1 MTFESIKENLVK
13 EKKLL
18 TDKELKRYCLG
29 LFLFCLTFGGTLAFA
44 VACILSPAFAILLM
58 VVIGLGFIWILDYSV
73 EDENFLKIS
82 RKLSKLWFLGIIL
95 FVAVYMVLVYFK
107 FY

>member
-1 MTFESIKENLVK
+1 MTFEGVKKSLVE

-18 TDKELKRYCLG
+18 TNKELKKYCVN
-29 LFLFCLTFGGTLAFA
+29 LFLFSLTFGGTLAFSI
-44 VACILSPAFAILLM
+44 ACILSPALA
-58 VVIGLGFIWILDYSV
+58 VIFTVGMGLGFIWILDYSV
-73 EDENFLKIS
+73 ENEDFLKFT
-82 RKLSKLWFLGIIL
+82 RKISKLWFLGLIL